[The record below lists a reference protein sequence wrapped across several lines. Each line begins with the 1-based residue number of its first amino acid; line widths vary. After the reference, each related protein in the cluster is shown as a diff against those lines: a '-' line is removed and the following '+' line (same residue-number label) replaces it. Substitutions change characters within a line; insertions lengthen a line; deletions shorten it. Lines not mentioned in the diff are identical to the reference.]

1 MKKKITYN
9 VILTFLFSIIIT
21 SCTTTSYNVEKELSK
36 IEECKLIEP
45 FFTKSR
51 VCLKNTVIASGV
63 IHPELINVMEELTD
77 NLESRVNSNKISN
90 DMAWK
95 LFQDNLI
102 LAIEPSNSE
111 DISKAVQKINSFLIT
126 LK

>member
-1 MKKKITYN
+1 MKKKITNN
-9 VILTFLFSIIIT
+9 VIFVFLFSIFIA

-36 IEECKLIEP
+36 IEECKLVEP

-51 VCLKNTVIASGV
+51 VCLKNTVIASEV

-77 NLESRVNSNKISN
+77 NLESRLNSNKISN

-102 LAIEPSNSE
+102 LAVEPSNSE
-111 DISKAVQKINSFLIT
+111 DVSIAVQKINSFLNT
-126 LK
+126 LQ

>member
-1 MKKKITYN
+1 MKKKITNN
-9 VILTFLFSIIIT
+9 VIFAFLLSILIT

-51 VCLKNTVIASGV
+51 VCLKNTVIGSEV

-77 NLESRVNSNKISN
+77 NLETRLNSNKISN

-95 LFQDNLI
+95 LFQDNLT
-102 LAIEPSNSE
+102 LAVEPSNSE
-111 DISKAVQKINSFLIT
+111 DVSLAVQKINSFLNT
-126 LK
+126 LQ

>member
-1 MKKKITYN
+1 MKKKITN
-9 VILTFLFSIIIT
+9 NDIFAFLLSILIT

-51 VCLKNTVIASGV
+51 VCLKNTVIGSEV

-77 NLESRVNSNKISN
+77 NLETRLNSNKISN

-95 LFQDNLI
+95 LFQDNLT
-102 LAIEPSNSE
+102 LAVEPSNSE
-111 DISKAVQKINSFLIT
+111 DVSLAVQKINSFLNT
-126 LK
+126 LQ